1 MLTFN
6 KQHLKLAFGNALKNR
21 VAADFLFHITV
32 HSEKKKGRSRTPLFM
47 LSDTNVIGE
56 TILLVFKLV

>member
-32 HSEKKKGRSRTPLFM
+32 HSEKKK
-47 LSDTNVIGE
+47 E
-56 TILLVFKLV
+56 EAELLYLCFLIPMS